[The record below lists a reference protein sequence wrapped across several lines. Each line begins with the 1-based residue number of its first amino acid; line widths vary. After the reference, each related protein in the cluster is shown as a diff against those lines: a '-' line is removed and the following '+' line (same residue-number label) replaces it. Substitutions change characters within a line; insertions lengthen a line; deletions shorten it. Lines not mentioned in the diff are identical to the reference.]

1 MPQHPSATEDFATV
15 ASVWSIG
22 IVCWTATCDRILLE
36 SLWGNRCWAACGNV
50 SGKPKAD
57 RQAGSNQFGTH
68 DPLRSFLHSWTDPR
82 NGQDG
87 NYLFELEA
95 RFATY
100 LKSGGWTGKGLSYD
114 GELKAQ

>member
-1 MPQHPSATEDFATV
+1 MRLF
-15 ASVWSIG
+15 
-22 IVCWTATCDRILLE
+22 LL
-36 SLWGNRCWAACGNV
+36 
-50 SGKPKAD
+50 
-57 RQAGSNQFGTH
+57 
-68 DPLRSFLHSWTDPR
+68 SWTDPG

-114 GELKAQ
+114 SELEAQYVYRAAPENVRPPFRFAPERKIASRLSFLKKMDTNNQAGISANTRYQKYYQK